1 MYFLLFFILTVVMQ
15 IRSTYTAGCA
25 VRTLG
30 WLPGAEKLLKNHK
43 KVLTNVKQ
51 DTIIQR
57 NSTVKCEEQ
66 DMTSS

>member
-1 MYFLLFFILTVVMQ
+1 MYFIIFYINEFFRARQ
-15 IRSTYTAGCA
+15 PAQS
-25 VRTLG
+25 
-30 WLPGAEKLLKNHK
+30 PNSAEKSLKNHK